1 MLDFYKRPVL
11 LDLEMKLIM
20 EVRHKL
26 FSLEK
31 DDKLPLKSFFHN
43 TVISLLDIAEDREKY

>member
-20 EVRHKL
+20 EARHKL